1 MMENIAVIIGIVAIV
16 VAATYAIY
24 KFMNLEKEKQI
35 ETVLE
40 WLTYAVMK
48 AEKELG
54 SGTGQ
59 LKLRYVYDLFLS
71 KFSLLSKVI
80 SFEQFSGLVDQAL
93 ISMKDF
99 LSESEK
105 LKEYIEQ

>member
-1 MMENIAVIIGIVAIV
+1 MDNIILALGIIIFVSLIGVAVC
-16 VAATYAIY
+16 Y
-24 KFMNLEKEKQI
+24 FFRLEKEKQI

-71 KFSLLSKVI
+71 KFGFLSKVI
-80 SFEQFSGLVDQAL
+80 AFEQFSGLVDQAL